1 MDTSDLIPRYSQVV
15 LDLEQMINAMCLG
28 DRLETER
35 ELALR
40 FNVSRETVRKSLRTL
55 AEKGVLESRRGSGT
69 YVLRHVTDRDTP
81 IVDRARSVQNE
92 SSVEEH
98 RIGLSVPII
107 DVPNIAELVR
117 GAEAAAQELGY
128 TIVLAHDLGDPKLQ
142 VAQLRELIDQKVEGL
157 IVFLDQDNVADPAC
171 VELLC
176 KCRREGRHMVMV
188 DRYIPRLGLP
198 CVLTDTSRGMYEITQ
213 HLIMT
218 GHRRFAV
225 LSWGE
230 RAGIA
235 GRNRFAGF
243 RNALRDYGLDEE
255 PVLHGEVGY
264 GHPQDES
271 AERIV
276 AQWLTDFNN
285 RLPCD
290 AIVCFIDDMARG
302 AFRALKKAG
311 LRIPEDIAIT
321 GFDNLQPDLDHA
333 MGLDLTTV
341 EQPVN
346 RMGRVAVERLVQSIR
361 SRQTNAVVR
370 HTMLA
375 PKLIIRR
382 SCGED
387 VGETQPL
394 AGGIA

>member
-1 MDTSDLIPRYSQVV
+1 METSDLIPRYSQVM

-40 FNVSRETVRKSLRTL
+40 FNVSRETVRKSLRML
-55 AEKGVLESRRGSGT
+55 SEKGVLESRRGSGT
-69 YVLRHVTDRDTP
+69 YVLRHVTDRDTQ
-81 IVDRARSVQNE
+81 ITESDRNGLKG
-92 SSVEEH
+92 SSATVH
-98 RIGLSVPII
+98 RVGLSVPTI

-117 GAEAAAQELGY
+117 GAEAAAKELGY
-128 TIVLAHDLGDPKLQ
+128 EILLAHDLGNPKLQ
-142 VAQLRELIDQKVEGL
+142 VTQLRELIDQKVEGL

-176 KCRREGRHMVMV
+176 ECRREGRHVVMV

-198 CVLTDTSRGMYEITQ
+198 CVLTDTSRGLYEITQ

-243 RNALRDYGLDEE
+243 RNALRDHGLDEE

-264 GHPQDES
+264 GCPQDDS
-271 AERIV
+271 AEKIV
-276 AQWLTDFNN
+276 AQWLIDFNN

-290 AIVCFIDDMARG
+290 AIVCFVDDMARG
-302 AFRALKKAG
+302 AFRSLKKAG
-311 LRIPEDIAIT
+311 LRVPQDIALS
-321 GFDNLQPDLDHA
+321 GFDNLQPELNHA

-387 VGETQPL
+387 AGVGDMSAPMR
-394 AGGIA
+394 